1 MSQTSK
7 TPHQLTAQI
16 SLSSAIILIISSII
30 GSGIYKKVV
39 PMSVELQSPSGVMLT
54 WVLGGLL
61 SLCGALSN
69 AEIAGMMAATGGE
82 YAYFRKI
89 YGRFFAFLFG
99 WTTFAVV
106 KTASIASIAY
116 VFSQSFNNLIPLPVF
131 PEALESF
138 SLWGVFKPFENG
150 SVKLLTITLIVALTA
165 LNVRGTKLG
174 ESISK
179 LLTYS
184 ILLGIG
190 AVVLLGWFSGV
201 GNVQNLTT
209 PSSTHQ
215 DWSLSDGALYSAYFA
230 ALLSA
235 FWAYEGW
242 NTIGIIG
249 GEIVN
254 PKRNVPIALG
264 VGTLAVMGIYL
275 LANVTYLY
283 VLPMDQI
290 VALSK
295 VPNAIAAVEV
305 VRFIASDTGANLVSV
320 LILITT
326 LGCTHTTILLVSR
339 SHYAMAQEG
348 LFFKQAARIHTRF
361 GTPNGSLWIQCL
373 WTCAL
378 VLSGSFDQLTDML
391 IFAAFV
397 FYGATTLGVFV
408 LRRKSPEL
416 PRPYRVW
423 GYPIIPGIFLIF
435 CVVLVAITF
444 YTRPRE
450 AIIGSV
456 LMATGLPFYWYW
468 TKTKQ

>member
-1 MSQTSK
+1 MSESPNSTHKLS
-7 TPHQLTAQI
+7 AQI
-16 SLSSAIILIISSII
+16 GLPSAIILIISSII

-39 PMSVELQSPSGVMLT
+39 PMSVEVLSPSGVMLV

-82 YAYFRKI
+82 YAYFRRI

-99 WTTFAVV
+99 WGTFSVI

-116 VFSQSFNNLIPLPVF
+116 VFSQSFNNLFQLPPLPLPIEEFVLF
-131 PEALESF
+131 
-138 SLWGVFKPFENG
+138 GGYKPFENG
-150 SVKLLTITLIVALTA
+150 SVKLLTMGLVIALTA
-165 LNVRGTKLG
+165 LNARGTKLG
-174 ESISK
+174 ESVSK
-179 LLTYS
+179 LLTYG

-201 GNVQNLTT
+201 GKLENLTT
-209 PSSTHQ
+209 PASSYKPL
-215 DWSLSDGALYSAYFA
+215 SLTDVSLYSAYFA

-235 FWAYEGW
+235 FWGYEGW
-242 NTIGIIG
+242 NTIGVIG

-264 VGTLAVMGIYL
+264 VGTLAVMLIYL

-283 VLPMDQI
+283 VLPIDQI
-290 VALSK
+290 IALSK
-295 VPNAIAAVEV
+295 IPNAIAAVEV
-305 VRFIASDTGANLVSV
+305 VRFIASDTGANLVSF
-320 LILITT
+320 LILLTT

-348 LFFKQAARIHTRF
+348 LFFASAAKIHPRF
-361 GTPNGSLWIQCL
+361 GTPSNSLWIQCF

-397 FYGATTLGVFV
+397 FYGATTLGVFI
-408 LRRKSPEL
+408 LRRRSPEL

-435 CVVLVAITF
+435 CVALVIITF

-450 AIIGSV
+450 AMLGTI

-468 TKTKQ
+468 TRKA